1 MLGLL
6 HYAVLYYAMLY
17 FAIVLHYAMLNKA
30 MLYYTILYV
39 KVPPHGWRKV
49 DHVKHR
55 WGGVPRMV
63 ICYAQLQGTMAEYSR
78 MHTG

>member
-1 MLGLL
+1 MLLRPRSKTQVLFSSRIKRTNMLGLL

-55 WGGVPRMV
+55 
-63 ICYAQLQGTMAEYSR
+63 
-78 MHTG
+78 